1 VLRGW
6 IFEEGASGVRG
17 GLVVRV
23 GDEALAEK
31 VGGVLPKIMTLLS
44 SG

>member
-6 IFEEGASGVRG
+6 IFEKGASGVRG

-31 VGGVLPKIMTLLS
+31 VGGVLPKIMRLLI

>member
-1 VLRGW
+1 MLRGW
-6 IFEEGASGVRG
+6 IFEEGANGVRG

-23 GDEALAEK
+23 GDEALAEE
-31 VGGVLPKIMTLLS
+31 VGGVLLKMMALLS